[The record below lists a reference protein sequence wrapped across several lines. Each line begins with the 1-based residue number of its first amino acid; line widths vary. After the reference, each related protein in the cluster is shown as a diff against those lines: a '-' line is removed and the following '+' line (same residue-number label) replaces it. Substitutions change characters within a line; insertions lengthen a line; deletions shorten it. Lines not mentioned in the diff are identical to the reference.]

1 MDSELYE
8 IEVKDGNKTIKEVLE
23 DHEYG
28 LSEAII
34 KKICYAIDNNI
45 KRIDIA
51 RLVANNVCV
60 TIHSSNKN
68 YKDSL
73 ETNMGN
79 LIKYEAYELCAMAK
93 KHIDILEKKD
103 LDI

>member
-34 KKICYAIDNNI
+34 KKY
-45 KRIDIA
+45 
-51 RLVANNVCV
+51 V
-60 TIHSSNKN
+60 
-68 YKDSL
+68 
-73 ETNMGN
+73 MQ
-79 LIKYEAYELCAMAK
+79 
-93 KHIDILEKKD
+93 
-103 LDI
+103 